1 MPIPA
6 APHSAIVADTL
17 HTADTTGTRLPASQP
32 EVFVPQYI
40 GGFERSTPLKESDP
54 LKDLQE
60 TIIAIPEGFSAER
73 MPDTPTNNSLLVSIV
88 VVVFLLFAFTFKKGT
103 KFLGEIFNSVLNV
116 KDRQN
121 LFDDTTVRETQLR
134 AVLLGMTCVSEG
146 FCLFQLL
153 ASTRPDLS
161 ISIGVGVCCGSLI
174 AWVYYTLQK
183 WLYRGLGLVFSD
195 TAHTR
200 KWVESFISINAII
213 SIPIAVPVLLSIFVP
228 QWGKVMLVVA
238 GVIYLASRILF
249 IYKGFK
255 IFYRN
260 ILDLFYFIVYFCA
273 LEITPLFWVYKSSVL
288 IYNFVELKLQQL

>member
-1 MPIPA
+1 M
-6 APHSAIVADTL
+6 
-17 HTADTTGTRLPASQP
+17 
-32 EVFVPQYI
+32 
-40 GGFERSTPLKESDP
+40 
-54 LKDLQE
+54 
-60 TIIAIPEGFSAER
+60 
-73 MPDTPTNNSLLVSIV
+73 
-88 VVVFLLFAFTFKKGT
+88 
-103 KFLGEIFNSVLNV
+103 LNV

-273 LEITPLFWVYKSSVL
+273 LEIAPLFWVYKSSIL
-288 IYNFVELKLQQL
+288 IYHFVELKIQQL

>member
-1 MPIPA
+1 MPNPA
-6 APHSAIVADTL
+6 APLPATVADTL
-17 HTADTTGTRLPASQP
+17 HTADTTATRLTVSKP

-40 GGFERSTPLKESDP
+40 QGFERSTPLKESDP

-60 TIIAIPEGFSAER
+60 TIIAIPEGFAAER

-153 ASTRPDLS
+153 ASTLPDLS
-161 ISIGVGVCCGSLI
+161 VSIGVGVCCGSLI
-174 AWVYYTLQK
+174 AWAYYMVQK

-195 TAHTR
+195 TTHTR

-213 SIPIAVPVLLSIFVP
+213 SIPIAIPVLLTIFVP
-228 QWGKVMLVVA
+228 QWGKAMLTIA
-238 GVIYLASRILF
+238 GTIYLVSRILF

-273 LEITPLFWVYKSSVL
+273 LEIAPLFWVYKLSIL
-288 IYNFVELKLQQL
+288 IYHFVEPKILQL

>member
-1 MPIPA
+1 MPTPA
-6 APHSAIVADTL
+6 APHPVTAADTL
-17 HTADTTGTRLPASQP
+17 HTADTTGTLSPASQP
-32 EVFVPQYI
+32 EVFVPQYVR
-40 GGFERSTPLKESDP
+40 GFERSTPLKESDP

-60 TIIAIPEGFSAER
+60 TIIAIPEGFDSER
-73 MPDTPTNNSLLVSIV
+73 IPDTPTNNSLLVSIV
-88 VVVFLLFAFTFKKGT
+88 VVVFLLFAFTYKKGT

-116 KDRQN
+116 KDRQT

-134 AVLLGMTCVSEG
+134 AVLLGMTFVSEG

-161 ISIGVGVCCGSLI
+161 VSIGIGVCCSSLI
-174 AWVYYTLQK
+174 AWVYYMLQK
-183 WLYRGLGLVFSD
+183 WLYRVLGLVFSD
-195 TAHTR
+195 TSHTR

-213 SIPIAVPVLLSIFVP
+213 SIPLAIPVLLTIFVP
-228 QWGKVMLVVA
+228 QWGPTMLTVA
-238 GVIYLASRILF
+238 GIIYLGSRILF

-273 LEITPLFWVYKSSVL
+273 LEIAPLFWVYKSSIL
-288 IYNFVELKLQQL
+288 IYHFVELKIQQL

>member
-1 MPIPA
+1 
-6 APHSAIVADTL
+6 
-17 HTADTTGTRLPASQP
+17 
-32 EVFVPQYI
+32 
-40 GGFERSTPLKESDP
+40 
-54 LKDLQE
+54 
-60 TIIAIPEGFSAER
+60 

-161 ISIGVGVCCGSLI
+161 ISIGVGVCCAASSPGSTIRYKNGSI
-174 AWVYYTLQK
+174 ADSDSYSPTRPTPASGSRVSSRSMLSSVSHRRAGTL
-183 WLYRGLGLVFSD
+183 VDICS
-195 TAHTR
+195 AM
-200 KWVESFISINAII
+200 
-213 SIPIAVPVLLSIFVP
+213 
-228 QWGKVMLVVA
+228 GKVMLVVA

-273 LEITPLFWVYKSSVL
+273 LEIAPLFWVYKSSIL
-288 IYNFVELKLQQL
+288 IYAFCRTKNTAALKIKKNSCFSA